1 MILSIVLLHA
11 VAAHFGFRLKYKA
24 LALCALS
31 SIGISLVALRTSA
44 FVDKIFFV
52 KLAAMIVVA
61 ALLSTV
67 INSINR
73 AKPKPAVVD
82 QALDI
87 EIKDEPAP
95 APVEHIRRP
104 QSREVDVVK
113 RRVAEL
119 KAQKLSE
126 RPAFDAAQAQSIV
139 QSIVDNQKKS
149 PADKKVDDKKTSPLE
164 RKPSAIEQKISVS
177 SEPTVKPKRT
187 TVVERKAAHLA
198 AANEKISAAI
208 DKSKPDKKSADDDK
222 PEPIKKKS
230 AIEFG
235 ITEEDLS
242 AVEEHL
248 HSLDDILEFAYAAK
262 QSGNFKLAIYS
273 YQKALERYREDD
285 YAPFIVV
292 DLSSLYKEQAAYIK
306 AIKVCEDALRL
317 PAVVRNDAAR
327 KECRENLAY
336 LRVVQ
341 SVLLKHRALSTP
353 FSKISRPLRAE
364 IDAEFKKQSVFS
376 AV

>member
-222 PEPIKKKS
+222 PEPSKKKS

-327 KECRENLAY
+327 KECMSNLAY

-353 FSKISRPLRAE
+353 FSKISRQLRAE